1 MKLYHILTALFA
13 LGVSVCPVR
22 AQNVVINELMY
33 NPPSADPA
41 EEWIELHNPGTN
53 AVNLAGWRL
62 SDGVAF
68 TFPNVTIP
76 AGGYLVVAANT
87 NAFNALYPGVANV
100 VGGWLDALSNNG
112 EGVELEDA
120 GGQQVNRVRYATEG
134 SWGVRRRL
142 PDPNTG
148 TPGWQWTCDHDGIG
162 KSAELINGSLSNDS
176 GQNWAPSGPVGGT
189 PGAANSTASG
199 NIAPMILD
207 VAHFPIVPSS
217 SSEVTVSAR
226 IVDEQTVGLTV
237 SVFHRTLSNPFNEL
251 SMFDDGAHNDGAAND
266 GVYAAVLPI
275 MPDLTVVEFYVQ
287 ASDGINTR
295 TQPAPAINQ
304 LGQVV
309 QAVNMLYQVDN
320 SVYTGTQP
328 FYRVIL
334 TAAERT
340 EFQNINRNSD
350 AQMNCTFV
358 TVDGIETQVRH
369 NCGIRIRGAGSRGR
383 TPPNNR
389 LNIPN
394 EDLWKGLEAIN
405 LNCQYTHAQVVGSA
419 VAQKAGLPVADARVI
434 QMRINGVN
442 PANAGLP
449 QFGSYVAVEPINADW
464 AENHFPLDPD
474 GNVYR
479 ASSGAHSADLSYRGD
494 AASLM
499 AAGYSKTSN
508 TSENDWSDLVNL
520 TFVLN
525 NTPPLNYTAAVEQ
538 VANVRNWMKF
548 FAVHTLMEYTETSLG
563 SGEGDDYAL
572 YRGINDPRFLLIAHD
587 LDTIFGQGDTPGNI
601 NENIFIAADASDQP
615 AVARFLTW
623 PDFAPQY
630 YEELDYLL
638 NTTFSPAELF
648 PLFDRLLRGLVPD
661 TTIATMKTF
670 ATNRN
675 NYVRSQIPL
684 NLTVATNNFQF
695 LNGYLTATNSTV
707 VLTGFGNV
715 IRTRTIRVNGT
726 LAGWGPVGGRWTNT
740 VNLLPGI
747 NRVLVQAFDVSGAE
761 FQRAFVDIR
770 YEDGTIGVI
779 PTTISVNTT
788 LTAAG
793 GPYEVTT
800 MITVAAGATLT
811 IEPGT
816 TFYIEP
822 GSGFTVNGRLLAQG
836 TDTRRIRFTRTPGTA
851 GLWNGI
857 RFNNST
863 NDNRLTYADM
873 EFAANAD
880 PIVLVN
886 STLLIDNV
894 TWTGTT
900 RTIIDLSNSSLICRN
915 SVFPTIVNNETIHG
929 MGMPANGYVIIE
941 SNRFGGTTGYS
952 DIIDFTGGKR
962 PGPILQVLNNIFD
975 GGSDDALDL
984 DGTDAHIEGN
994 LFQHIHQDDPLRDSA
1009 SHAIATDFDAEI
1021 TVVRNVFYDNDHG
1034 VLLKNGAFLT
1044 AENNTF
1050 INCTVAAISFDETN
1064 RNVNPGQ
1071 GAIIDGCIF
1080 WNTTGSQTLF
1090 RNLYLNHP
1098 TETNTELTL
1107 VRSLTQGTNH
1117 PGIGNINADP
1127 LFVNYD
1133 SDFRLRPGSPA
1144 IATGPNG
1151 LDMGALVPGGASI
1164 SGEPPGVTPRTSVV
1178 LTVDGPGI
1186 THYRYRVNNGVFG
1199 AEEVITEPIALS
1211 GLTNGTYRVYVIGK
1225 NSAAVWQ
1232 DPTNATASKQW
1243 TVNTGASGLRINE
1256 VLARNDTAVPV
1267 AGEFPDI
1274 IELYNAGTA
1283 SVSLAGMGITD
1294 DANEPFKF
1302 VFPVGT
1308 SLGGGQYL
1316 LLLADNETGA
1326 GIHLGFALS
1335 QDGDEVLLYRS
1346 NGSIADQVAF
1356 GPQLPDLSIGRRAD
1370 GAWGLT
1376 RPTFGS
1382 ANVAHPASD
1391 ARALKINEWLAS
1403 PGGLIRD
1410 DFLELYNP
1418 LPVPADFG
1426 GAYLTDAPQ
1435 HAPTRHRMAPL
1446 SFVAANGFV
1455 ALLADGNTNQGP
1467 NHLNFKLSGD
1477 QGEIG
1482 LFAPD
1487 LTLIDCIVYGP
1498 QVSGIA
1504 EGRLPS
1510 GSSTFGRIDPPT
1522 PGGPNPPGVIEPT
1535 NVVVNVI
1542 GLASDWRYQ
1551 ASGTDLGTAWR
1562 ETNYNDSAWPV
1573 GTALLAREDCGCL
1586 PVPGILTVLPLNGT
1600 NGQPI
1605 VTYYFRQRVVLATNL
1620 AEFRLTASTVIDD
1633 GAVIYINGQ
1642 EAQRIRMPSG
1652 TIGYNTNAQAPS
1664 VNNATLE
1671 SWLLPTNNLVEG
1683 ENVIAVEVHQLHQA
1697 QPSTDVS
1704 FGLALEARRT
1714 FTNMVDAVALNEVL
1728 ANNAT
1733 VTIGGQTN
1741 ITDWVELVNASA
1753 SAVDLSD
1760 MSLSDDSS
1768 SPRRWV
1774 FPAGVSIPPGGYLL
1788 VRFDSL
1794 LPPSTNNTGVLNT
1807 GFGLSAGGDDV
1818 YLFDKLSRGGGL
1830 LNSIVFGIQAADF
1843 SLGRFPNPSSGW
1855 QLNLPTPGG
1864 PNISAPLGTPL
1875 TLKINEWLA
1884 RPSGNDEDYLELY
1897 NPHNLPVP
1905 LGGLSLSDTATPG
1918 QYLIPNLSFIGT
1930 GPDGFVRFVADSNPG
1945 AGADHVNFRLNADG
1959 ETIVLY
1965 AGNGTQIDAV
1975 SFGSQDSG
1983 VSEGR
1988 FPDGS
1993 ANLARFPG
2001 TGTPGASN
2009 LRPITDIVISE
2020 VLTHTD
2026 LPLEDAIELQNV
2038 GPGAVDVSGWWLSD
2052 QRNDPK
2058 KFRIPQ
2064 GTIIQSGGF
2073 VVFYEYQFN
2082 PLPGTYPSFSLS
2094 SLRGDDVFLFTANAA
2109 GDLTGFRTGE
2119 DFGPAANGVSF
2130 GRYQTSVGFDFTT
2143 MSQRTFGADSPAN
2156 VTQFRTGTG
2165 ASNAYPRVGPIVISE
2180 IMYHPPNIGT
2190 NDNFQ
2195 DEYIELHNTAGT
2207 NVLLFDQ
2214 AFPTNRWRLRDAVD
2228 FDFPQGAFV
2237 SGGGYALVVSFSPT
2251 NTAALNAFRLRY
2263 GLGTSLPIYGPFNGR
2278 LDNGG
2283 ENVELYRP
2291 DAPEPPGTQDA
2302 GLVAF
2307 IEVDRVK
2314 YSDANPWPSLA
2325 DGYTNGLG
2333 ASLQRRVALNY
2344 GNDPVNWLA
2353 GTPTPG
2359 AATGSGLVTPPTI
2372 TSQPGNQTVAAGGSA
2387 TFTVAATGAAPLSYQ
2402 WRLNGVN
2409 IGGATTPSITI
2420 NNAQLA
2426 QGGGYSVRVVNSAG
2440 AAVSVTAVLTVQA
2453 PPVITQQPQSRSV
2466 AAGSTALFAVT
2477 AQGTPPLAYEW
2488 RRNGTPVPGATS
2500 ATLVVTNVQ
2509 PALEG
2514 DYTVRV
2520 SNNFGAVTSAV
2531 ANLSISAVPVII
2543 TQPQG
2548 TNVFV
2553 GATVTLSVGV
2563 SGSPPLVYQWRFNNV
2578 NIPGAT
2584 GPNLTLSN
2592 LQTSDT
2598 GNYSV
2603 FVTNDVGAALSSPAL
2618 LTVTVPPIVTVVA
2631 TDGNASEPGAN
2642 TGTFT
2647 VRRTGSSGRGL
2658 TVEFAVNGSAVPGND
2673 YNTITSPVLIPA
2685 GSLSETVTVTPLND
2699 SSREGNETV
2708 VVSLNASAEYVL
2720 GSQSAATVTIF
2731 DDDNLAPSVTITN
2744 PIAGSMYN
2752 AGANVAVSATASD
2765 ADGSVAKVEF
2775 FYNATNKI
2783 GETFAAP
2790 YSITWSNVPSGAHLL
2805 TAVATD
2811 DLGSTGESA
2820 PVSIDVNRSPI
2831 ASIITPTNGASF
2843 FAPAQINIT
2852 ATASDPD
2859 GAVTNVQFYA
2869 GTNLIGSDATPPYT
2883 ATFSAVPAG
2892 TYALTA
2898 RAIDNQGVAGTSG
2911 PVIVTVVAAPPRFD
2925 DTFANRGVIQG
2936 FTNFVTGNNSTYTK
2950 ETGEPRHDNK
2960 TGGHSAWIQWVAPGS
2975 GTCTIDTFSSDFDTV
2990 LAVYRGTV
2998 VSSLTFVASND
3009 DYDGSTLQSGLS
3021 FSATAGTAY
3030 MIAVDGYGSGDFGNI
3045 RFHLNLPNLSP
3056 VISQQPTN
3064 QTVNQGASATFV
3076 ITATGAAPLRYQ
3088 WFFNSAGI
3096 LNATNASLVL
3106 SNVRGTNDGT
3116 YYCIVS
3122 NAHGFA
3128 TSASATLT
3136 VRVPPAIVTQPAAQ
3150 TVNPG
3155 ATASFGVT
3163 VSGTA
3168 PFTYQWRLNGTN
3180 LAGRTSPTL
3189 VLNNVQHTNAGNY
3202 SVSIANAIG
3211 SAVSQSAE
3219 LIVRPQL
3226 VSVRRLIS
3234 GGDAELTLRGTP
3246 GRNYV
3251 VEISTNFTAWFPVT
3265 NVTVSTVPQLQVERN
3280 PGVIS
3285 RRNYRLRLTP

>member
-1 MKLYHILTALFA
+1 MKSYYVLTALFA
-13 LGVSVCPVR
+13 LGVSVCLPVR

-41 EEWIELHNPGTN
+41 EEWIELHNRETN
-53 AVNLAGWRL
+53 AINLTGWRL
-62 SDGVAF
+62 SDGVAY

-87 NAFNALYPGVANV
+87 NAFSALYPGLAV

-120 GGQQVNRVRYATEG
+120 GGQRINRVRYATEG

-148 TPGWQWTCDHDGIG
+148 TPGWEWTCDHDGIG
-162 KSAELINGSLSNDS
+162 KSAELINGALSNDS

-189 PGAANSTASG
+189 PGAVNSTAAA
-199 NIAPMILD
+199 NLAPMILD

-217 SSEVTVSAR
+217 TSPVTVSAR

-237 SVFHRTLSNPFNEL
+237 SLFHRTLSNPFNQVQ
-251 SMFDDGAHNDGAAND
+251 MFDDGAHNDGAAND
-266 GVYAAVLPI
+266 GVYAAVLPATNDQTI
-275 MPDLTVVEFYVQ
+275 VEFYIQ
-287 ASDGINTR
+287 ASDGVNTR
-295 TQPAPAINQ
+295 TQPAPAVNQ
-304 LGQVV
+304 LGQLV
-309 QAVNMLYQVDN
+309 QTVNMLYQVDN
-320 SVYTGTQP
+320 TVYVGTQP

-334 TAAERT
+334 TVAERA
-340 EFQNINRNSD
+340 EFQTINRQSD
-350 AQMNCTFV
+350 AEMNCTFV

-394 EDLWKGLEAIN
+394 EDPWKGVDAIN
-405 LNCQYTHAQVVGSA
+405 LNCQYSHAQVVGSA
-419 VAQKAGLPVADARVI
+419 VAQKAGLPVADARVV
-434 QMRINGVN
+434 QVRINGVN

-479 ASSGAHSADLSYRGD
+479 ASSGSHSADLSYRSD
-494 AASLM
+494 AAGLM
-499 AAGYSKTSN
+499 SAGYSKTSN
-508 TSENDWSDLVNL
+508 TSENDWSDLINL

-525 NTPPLNYTAAVEQ
+525 NTPPATYTAAVEQ
-538 VANVRNWMKF
+538 VANVDNWMKF

-563 SGEGDDYAL
+563 SGEGDDYAM

-587 LDTIFGQGDTPGNI
+587 LDTIFGQGDTQGNV
-601 NENIFIAADASDQP
+601 NENIFIAADTDQP

-623 PDFAPQY
+623 PDFAPRY
-630 YEELDYLL
+630 YAELDRLL
-638 NTTFSPAELF
+638 NTTFSPPELF
-648 PLFDRLLRGLVPD
+648 PIFDRLLKGFVPD

-684 NLTVATNNFQF
+684 NLTVATNNLQF
-695 LNGYLTATNSTV
+695 LNGYSTATNSTV
-707 VLTGFGNV
+707 TLTGLGNV
-715 IRTRTIRVNGT
+715 IRTRSIRVNGS

-747 NRVLVQAFDVSGAE
+747 NRVLVQAFDASGVE
-761 FQRAFVDIR
+761 FQRTFVDIR

-779 PTTISVNTT
+779 PSTISANTT

-816 TFYIEP
+816 TFYVEP
-822 GSGFTVNGRLLAQG
+822 GSGFAVNGRLLAQG
-836 TDTRRIRFTRTPGTA
+836 TETQRIRFTRIPGSS
-851 GLWNGI
+851 GIWNGI

-863 NDNRLTYADM
+863 NDNRLTYADID
-873 EFAANAD
+873 FAASAD
-880 PIVLVN
+880 AIVLVN

-1071 GAIIDGCIF
+1071 GALIDGCIF
-1080 WNTTGSQTLF
+1080 WNNGAPQTLF
-1090 RNLYLNHP
+1090 RNLYFNHP
-1098 TETNTELTL
+1098 TETNTQLTV
-1107 VRSLTQGTNH
+1107 VRSLTQGTNY

-1133 SDFRLRPGSPA
+1133 SDFRLRAGSPA
-1144 IATGPNG
+1144 IGTGPNG

-1164 SGEPPGVTPRTSVV
+1164 SGEPPNVTPRTSVV

-1186 THYRYRVNNGVFG
+1186 THYRYRVNGGAFG

-1211 GLTNGTYRVYVIGK
+1211 GLANGAYTVYVIGK
-1225 NSAAVWQ
+1225 NSAGVWQ
-1232 DPTNATASKQW
+1232 DPTNATASRQW

-1256 VLARNDTAVPV
+1256 ILARNDTAVPV
-1267 AGEFPDI
+1267 GGEFPDM
-1274 IELYNAGTA
+1274 IELYNAGTT
-1283 SVSLAGMGITD
+1283 SVNLSGMGITD

-1302 VFPVGT
+1302 VFPTGT
-1308 SLGGGQYL
+1308 SLAGGQYL
-1316 LLLADNETGA
+1316 LLLADNETGP

-1335 QDGDEVLLYRS
+1335 QDGDDVLLYLAT
-1346 NGSIADQVAF
+1346 GALADRVAF
-1356 GPQLPDLSIGRRAD
+1356 GPQLPDLSIGRHTD
-1370 GAWGLT
+1370 GHWGLT

-1382 ANVAHPASD
+1382 ANIAHPASD

-1403 PGGLIRD
+1403 PGGLLRD

-1418 LPVPADFG
+1418 LPVPANFG

-1435 HAPTRHRMAPL
+1435 HAPTRHLVAPL

-1455 ALLADGNTNQGP
+1455 ALTADGKTNQGP
-1467 NHLNFKLSGD
+1467 DHLNFKLSGD

-1504 EGRLPS
+1504 EGRVPS
-1510 GSSTFGRIDPPT
+1510 GSSIFGRIDPPT
-1522 PGGPNPPGVIEPT
+1522 PGGPNPGGVAEPT
-1535 NVVVNVI
+1535 NVVINVI
-1542 GLASDWRYQ
+1542 SLASDWRYQ
-1551 ASGTDLGTAWR
+1551 ATGADLGTAWR
-1562 ETNYNDSAWPV
+1562 ATSYDDSAWPV
-1573 GTALLAREDCGCL
+1573 GAALLAREDCGCL
-1586 PVPGILTVLPLNGT
+1586 PAPGIQTTLPLSGT
-1600 NGQPI
+1600 NTQPI
-1605 VTYYFRQRVVLATNL
+1605 VTYYFRQRVVLSTNL

-1642 EAQRIRMPSG
+1642 EAHRIRMPSG
-1652 TIGYNTNAQAPS
+1652 TIGYNTNAQSPS
-1664 VNNATLE
+1664 VNNAILE
-1671 SWLLPTNNLVEG
+1671 NWLLPTNHLVEG

-1697 QPSTDVS
+1697 QPSTDVA
-1704 FGLALEARRT
+1704 FGLSLEARRT
-1714 FTNMVDAVALNEVL
+1714 FTNMVDAIALNEVL
-1728 ANNAT
+1728 ANNVT
-1733 VTIGGQTN
+1733 VTLAGQTN
-1741 ITDWVELVNASA
+1741 ITDWVELVNTSSSA
-1753 SAVDLSD
+1753 TDLSD
-1760 MSLSDDSS
+1760 MSLTDDAS

-1774 FPAGVSIPPGGYLL
+1774 FPAGVTIPAGGYLL

-1807 GFGLSAGGDDV
+1807 GFGLSAGGDDL

-1830 LNSIVFGIQAADF
+1830 LNSIVFGIQAADY
-1843 SLGRFPNPSSGW
+1843 SVGRFPNPNGGW

-1864 PNISAPLGTPL
+1864 PNILAPLGTPN

-1884 RPSGNDEDYLELY
+1884 RPSGNDEDYFEFY
-1897 NPHNLPVP
+1897 NPNNLPVH

-1930 GPDGFVRFVADSNPG
+1930 GADGFVRFVADSNPG
-1945 AGADHVNFRLNADG
+1945 AGADHVNFRLSADG
-1959 ETIVLY
+1959 ETIGLY
-1965 AGNGTQIDAV
+1965 APNGIQIDAV
-1975 SFGSQDSG
+1975 SFDSQDAG

-2009 LRPITDIVISE
+2009 VRPINDIVISE

-2038 GPGAVDVSGWWLSD
+2038 GPGAVDISGWWLSD
-2052 QRNDPK
+2052 QKNDPK
-2058 KFRIPQ
+2058 KFRIPP
-2064 GTIIQSGGF
+2064 GTVIQAGGF

-2082 PLPGTYPSFSLS
+2082 AVPGIYPSFSLS
-2094 SLRGDDVFLFTANAA
+2094 SLRGDEVFLFTANAA

-2130 GRYQTSVGFDFTT
+2130 GRYQTSVGFDLTA
-2143 MSQRTFGADSPAN
+2143 MSQRTFGADVPSS
-2156 VTQFRTGTG
+2156 VEQFRTGTG
-2165 ASNAYPRVGPIVISE
+2165 LSNAYPKVGPIVINE

-2195 DEYIELHNTAGT
+2195 DEFIELHNTAGT
-2207 NVLLFDQ
+2207 NVVLFDP

-2237 SGGGYALVVSFSPT
+2237 SGGGYVLVVSFSPT
-2251 NTAALNAFRLRY
+2251 NTAALNAFRSRY
-2263 GLGTSLPIYGPFNGR
+2263 GLATSVPIFGPFNGR

-2291 DAPEPPGTQDA
+2291 DSPEPVGTADA
-2302 GLVAF
+2302 GVVAY
-2307 IEVDRVK
+2307 IEVDRIK
-2314 YSDANPWPSLA
+2314 YSDGNPWPSLA
-2325 DGYTNGLG
+2325 DGYTNGVG
-2333 ASLQRRVALNY
+2333 ASLQRRVRLNY

-2353 GTPTPG
+2353 GAPTPG
-2359 AATGSGLVTPPTI
+2359 AATGSALVAPPAI
-2372 TSQPGNQTVAAGGSA
+2372 TSQPANQTIAAGGSA
-2387 TFTVAATGAAPLSYQ
+2387 TFTVAATGAAPLTYQ
-2402 WRLNGVN
+2402 WRFNGVN
-2409 IGGATTPSITI
+2409 INGATTPSLTI
-2420 NNAQLA
+2420 NNAQLPQA
-2426 QGGGYSVRVVNSAG
+2426 GGYSVRIVNSAG
-2440 AAVSVTAVLTVQA
+2440 AAVSVTAILTVQA
-2453 PPVITQQPQSRSV
+2453 PPMITQQPQSRSV
-2466 AAGSTALFAVT
+2466 AAGGMAIFSVT
-2477 AQGTPPLAYEW
+2477 AQGTPPLAYQW
-2488 RRNGTPVPGATS
+2488 LHNGTPVSGATS
-2500 ATLVVTNVQ
+2500 GALVVTNVQ

-2514 DYTVRV
+2514 EYTVRV
-2520 SNNFGAVTSAV
+2520 SNNFGAITSLV

-2543 TQPQG
+2543 AQPQP

-2553 GATVTLSVGV
+2553 GATVTFTVGV
-2563 SGSPPLVYQWRFNNV
+2563 SGSPPLVYQWRFNNA

-2584 GPNLTLSN
+2584 SPSLTLTD
-2592 LQTSDT
+2592 LQISGT

-2618 LTVTVPPIVTVVA
+2618 LTVTVPPVVTVVA

-2642 TGTFT
+2642 PGTFT
-2647 VRRTGSSGRGL
+2647 VRRTGSSGRAL
-2658 TVEFAVNGSAVPGND
+2658 TVEFAVNGSAVPGSD
-2673 YNTITSPVLIPA
+2673 YNALTSPVVIPA
-2685 GSLSETVTVTPLND
+2685 GSLSEILTVTPLND

-2708 VVSLNASAEYVL
+2708 VLTVNASSEYVL

-2752 AGANVAVSATASD
+2752 AGVDVAVSATASD
-2765 ADGSVAKVEF
+2765 ADGTVAKVEF

-2783 GETFAAP
+2783 GEVLAAP
-2790 YSITWSNVPSGAHLL
+2790 YSLTWSNVPSGAHVL

-2811 DLGSTGESA
+2811 DLGSTAESA
-2820 PVSIDVNRSPI
+2820 PVSIDVNRAPI
-2831 ASIITPTNGASF
+2831 ASITAPANGASF

-2859 GAVTNVQFYA
+2859 GSVTNVQFYA

-2883 ATFSAVPAG
+2883 ALFGGVQAG
-2892 TYALTA
+2892 TYVLTA
-2898 RAIDNQGVAGTSG
+2898 RAIDNQGVAGTSS
-2911 PVIVTVVAAPPRFD
+2911 PVIVTVIAAPPRFD

-2950 ETGEPRHDNK
+2950 ESGEPRHDNK

-2975 GTCTIDTFSSDFDTV
+2975 GTCTIDTFTSDFDTV
-2990 LAVYRGTV
+2990 LAVYRGTA

-3009 DYDGSTLQSGLS
+3009 DDVDILQSRLS
-3021 FSATAGTAY
+3021 FAATAGTAY
-3030 MIAVDGYGSGDFGNI
+3030 VIAVDGYGSTDFGNI

-3064 QTVNQGASATFV
+3064 QTVNQGGSATFA
-3076 ITATGAAPLRYQ
+3076 IIAAGAAPLRYQ
-3088 WFFNSAGI
+3088 WFFGGAGI
-3096 LNATNASLVL
+3096 LNATNTSLVL
-3106 SNVRGTNDGT
+3106 SNVRATNEGA

-3122 NAHGFA
+3122 NANGFA

-3136 VRVPPAIVTQPAAQ
+3136 VRVPPSIVTQPTNQ

-3155 ATASFGVT
+3155 ATATLGVS
-3163 VSGTA
+3163 VAGTA
-3168 PFTYQWRLNGTN
+3168 PFSYQWRFNGTN

-3202 SVSIANAIG
+3202 SISVANSVG
-3211 SAVSQSAE
+3211 SAVSQAAE

-3226 VSVRRLIS
+3226 VSVRRLPS
-3234 GGDAELTLRGTP
+3234 AGDVELTLRGTP

-3251 VEISTNFTAWFPVT
+3251 VETTTNLTAWFAVT
-3265 NVTVSTVPQLQVERN
+3265 NLTISTVPQQQVERN
-3280 PGVIS
+3280 TSVIP
-3285 RRNYRLRLTP
+3285 RRHYRVRLTP